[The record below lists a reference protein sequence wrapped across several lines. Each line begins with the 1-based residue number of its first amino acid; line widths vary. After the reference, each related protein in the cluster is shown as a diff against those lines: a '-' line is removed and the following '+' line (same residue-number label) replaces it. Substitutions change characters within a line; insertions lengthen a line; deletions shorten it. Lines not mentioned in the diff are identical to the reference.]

1 MDFSIHF
8 KKEERIHQMDINS
21 IFKNIK
27 KNKNRKRCYHPL
39 SDNSCVKFIRAHSI
53 QKSKEL
59 RSIAKN
65 GKVVFIK
72 PVLSANG
79 ADIKVKD
86 DEGIGVVSTFYGFCK
101 KHDNELFKPI
111 DTNDLEPTEEQAFL
125 YSYRSICKE
134 IFEKENGT
142 NILYDLLEK
151 TDDFVKKDFAKSM
164 LIENVIGFD
173 NLMNYKEQF
182 DKIYLEKDYQQ
193 VKYYLIEFKS
203 SPIIQV
209 SGLLF
214 PDFDFYAKELQNI
227 LQSPSL
233 LTFCSAKTKNG
244 WGVIFSWLEVNN
256 NICLS
261 FMKSLE
267 NRVYE
272 GENLTNLLFN
282 FLIQSSENLV
292 FSPDWWNSITENS
305 KTSIIDIIQIRNS
318 PFISV
323 KADRYKNVDITID
336 DWKFDRIVTNI

>member
-1 MDFSIHF
+1 M
-8 KKEERIHQMDINS
+8 
-21 IFKNIK
+21 
-27 KNKNRKRCYHPL
+27 
-39 SDNSCVKFIRAHSI
+39 
-53 QKSKEL
+53 
-59 RSIAKN
+59 
-65 GKVVFIK
+65 
-72 PVLSANG
+72 
-79 ADIKVKD
+79 
-86 DEGIGVVSTFYGFCK
+86 
-101 KHDNELFKPI
+101 
-111 DTNDLEPTEEQAFL
+111 
-125 YSYRSICKE
+125 
-134 IFEKENGT
+134 
-142 NILYDLLEK
+142 YDLLEK
-151 TDDFVKKDFAKSM
+151 IDDLVKKDFAKSM
-164 LIENVIGFD
+164 LIGNVIGFD

-227 LQSPSL
+227 LESPSL

-244 WGVIFSWLEVNN
+244 WGVIFSWLEANNN

-261 FMKSLE
+261 FIKSFE

-305 KTSIIDIIQIRNS
+305 KTSIIDIMQIRNS